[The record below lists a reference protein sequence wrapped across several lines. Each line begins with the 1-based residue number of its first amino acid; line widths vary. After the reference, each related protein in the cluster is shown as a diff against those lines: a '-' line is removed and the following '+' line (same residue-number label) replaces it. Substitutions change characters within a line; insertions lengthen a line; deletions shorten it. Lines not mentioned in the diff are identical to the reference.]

1 MLNYIRS
8 EYYKA
13 TRGKGVCMAIAVLS
27 GLVLFMNVGLALAQ
41 RYLPHFSYGTFR
53 FSLNNFTSMIYIML
67 IMGAVISG
75 CLFLDDRRNG
85 VMKNAVAYGISREKI
100 FLGKCIVAFCFTFL
114 ILCVVTAVYIGS
126 AYLLLD
132 NPEWLPVRE
141 MLMGIAASLPSAAGA
156 LILMILLGS
165 IYEKEL
171 TAAIWWAVIYYVI
184 PMVCSILGLRL
195 AFFAKISSWMPYTFL
210 NSEAI
215 VTLADY
221 ECLWD
226 TPEGFAR
233 CMISGLAGIVIF
245 TVFGIWR
252 FRKQEF

>member
-1 MLNYIRS
+1 MLNYIKS

-13 TRGKGVCMAIAVLS
+13 TRGKGVCMAIAILS
-27 GLVLFMNVGLALAQ
+27 GLVLFMNIGLALAQ

-67 IMGAVISG
+67 IMGAVVSG

-114 ILCVVTAVYIGS
+114 VLCAVTGVYIGS

-141 MLMGIAASLPSAAGA
+141 MLMGIASSLPSAAGA
-156 LILMILLGS
+156 LILMMLLGS